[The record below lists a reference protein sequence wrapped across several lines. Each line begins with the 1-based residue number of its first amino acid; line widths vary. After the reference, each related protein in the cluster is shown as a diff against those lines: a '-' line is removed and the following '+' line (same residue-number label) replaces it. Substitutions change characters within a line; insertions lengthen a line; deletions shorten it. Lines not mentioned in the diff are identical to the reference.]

1 MRDEDFEVFINEFGK
16 ATHWTDVPAEA
27 IQKWQGK
34 LPDQLLTY
42 WREEDWSSY
51 ANGLFWIVNPDDYE
65 DIVYEWQKD
74 TSLEQIDA
82 FHVIGRTAFGDLY
95 Q

>member
-65 DIVYEWQKD
+65 DIVYEWLKD

-82 FHVIGRTAFGDLY
+82 FHVIGRTTFGDLY